1 MIADTNSQDETIAV
15 VKKSLPI
22 KAIFTVVG
30 FILIVFLIK
39 QPLIQWYSSIPSIEE
54 NTLTIAAVI
63 RGDLVRDVAVSGK
76 AVAAKAPQ
84 LYSTEVGQITLLVK
98 PGEAVSENQ
107 IVAILESP
115 ELDASIKQQES
126 TLEQL
131 SINANRGDL
140 EDKEA
145 QLDLES
151 KMNTA
156 QSSLNVAIRERQRA
170 EIAYKKEI
178 ISEVD
183 WLKSQDVLA
192 DSERFYLHAKKRVE
206 LTKERLTFEK
216 QHRQFLVQKQ
226 QLILDEL
233 QRRQQRLNIKAP
245 VTGVVGNWLVAQ
257 KNSIVANTAIM
268 TIVDLSQYEAELSVP
283 EFYADDLGIGL
294 SVAMQISGIDVSGDI
309 IAISPEIK
317 GNQVKVRAKL
327 TTKNNLQLRQ
337 NQRINARIEFEK
349 KSDVLMLKRGAFMGS
364 FAGKFAFKKLDDN
377 TAQKVAITTGAN
389 SVDYIELISGVS
401 EGDEIII
408 SDYQKFSSAK
418 QINIY
423 N

>member
-39 QPLIQWYSSIPSIEE
+39 QPLIQWYSSIPSIQE

-115 ELDASIKQQES
+115 ELDALIKQQES

-151 KMNTA
+151 KMNAA
-156 QSSLNVAIRERQRA
+156 QSSLNIAIRERQRA
-170 EIAYKKEI
+170 EIAHKKEI

-192 DSERFYLHAKKRVE
+192 DAERFYLHAKKRVE

-216 QHRQFLVQKQ
+216 QHRQFLVKKQ

-233 QRRQQRLNIKAP
+233 QRRHQALEIKAP

-389 SVDYIELISGVS
+389 SVDYIELISGVA